1 MSANT
6 LLNDVQPRLQTNS
19 IYENEYNYLTTK
31 RDDLSIIIG
40 TMNASKVLPNSQLTD
55 EHSDGAKIAYTAKV
69 LNEQGKAKAQEYLDA
84 NGLNKTITDT
94 SRYHVMVKD
103 NTTGKYTL
111 GGRGMNPLDG
121 QDLVNVSKQILG
133 VNESRR
139 IAGEMI
145 EKVGAENVEL
155 RMFSMSGADGF
166 DLSLDYNVNSI
177 LYDPP
182 INLRQILKNSLA
194 TGERTNSIT
203 VVRNPENVISSGT
216 MFRNV
221 SMYPQ
226 YEVDVVPV
234 GSSGLVESHKLV
246 PNFTRDQVESFHES
260 AVELQRRGTLKAQ
273 ADTLTD
279 MKKAMNANKSF
290 TEFMRELSPVD
301 VIGDRL
307 GVRVNRNSALVRS
320 WEELGGTF
328 TEGETQHIST
338 AKTSGEPTE
347 IIVGDELLD
356 LIRNNR
362 FDEAERVSQN
372 IFESGVSSMEG
383 TEIANNSAVKAS
395 MFETLAEQAHINA
408 LGLGLFG
415 AILGGEI
422 SNLIDPSGSMGRND
436 RIGVDEHSAISGG
449 LGAGFTELG
458 MAGMGGTALGA
469 EVLPVI
475 AGGALG
481 AIAGTET
488 QVGIYEALDRAGANT
503 DTKQSLSDIGG
514 GAVGGAIF
522 SATSITGA
530 IAMGSVA
537 LAPETMGLSIAVGAG
552 VGALFG
558 LGAYLFGKINHHE
571 TKTDQPPPPRRY
583 TPPVPVVN
591 KYLVTE

>member
-1 MSANT
+1 MT
-6 LLNDVQPRLQTNS
+6 LLNGVQPRLQTNS
-19 IYENEYNYLTTK
+19 VYENEYNYLTTK

-55 EHSDGAKIAYTAKV
+55 AHSDGAKIAYTAKV
-69 LNEQGKAKAQEYLDA
+69 NNEQGRASAQEYLDA
-84 NGLNKTITDT
+84 NGLNYDIVDS
-94 SRYHVMVKD
+94 SRYHVMLQD
-103 NTTGKYTL
+103 RTTGKYFL
-111 GGRGMNPLDG
+111 GGRGMNPLDS
-121 QDLVNVSKQILG
+121 QDVLNVSKQILG

-155 RMFSMSGADGF
+155 RMFSMSASDGF
-166 DLSLDYNVNSI
+166 DLSLDYNVNSVLI
-177 LYDPP
+177 DPP
-182 INLRQILKNSLA
+182 LNIRQILKNSLA
-194 TGERTNSIT
+194 TSERSNSIT

-226 YEVDVVPV
+226 YEVEVVPV
-234 GSSGLVESHKLV
+234 RTSGLIESHRLV
-246 PNFTRDQVESFHES
+246 PNFTRNQVENFHES
-260 AVELQRRGTLKAQ
+260 AMELQRRGTLKAQ
-273 ADTLTD
+273 ADTMID
-279 MKKAMNANKSF
+279 MKKAMNANESF

-307 GVRVNRNSALVRS
+307 GVRVNNNSALVRM
-320 WEELGGTF
+320 WKELGGTF
-328 TEGETQHIST
+328 TEGETQHITT

-356 LIRNNR
+356 LIQNNS
-362 FDEAERVSQN
+362 FEEAEGVSQN
-372 IFESGVSSMEG
+372 IFESGVSSMEA
-383 TEIANNSAVKAS
+383 TDIANHPAVKAS
-395 MFETLAEQAHINA
+395 MFETLAEQAHPTA
-408 LGLGLFG
+408 LGVGLFG
-415 AILGGEI
+415 ALLGGEI

-436 RIGVDEHSAISGG
+436 RIGVDEHSALSGG

-458 MAGMGGTALGA
+458 MAGMGGTALGIEA
-469 EVLPVI
+469 LPVV

-488 QVGIYEALDRAGANT
+488 QVGIYEALDKAGANT

-514 GAVGGAIF
+514 GAVGGAVF
-522 SATSITGA
+522 SATSIAGA
-530 IAMGSVA
+530 VAMGAEFGAVGGVA
-537 LAPETMGLSIAVGAG
+537 GVAIGAG

-558 LGAYLFGKINHHE
+558 LGAYAYGKLSHHE
-571 TKTDQPPPPRRY
+571 EAPPASNY
-583 TPPVPVVN
+583 TPPKPVLN

>member
-1 MSANT
+1 MT
-6 LLNDVQPRLQTNS
+6 LLNGVQPRLQTNS
-19 IYENEYNYLTTK
+19 VYENEYNYLTTK

-55 EHSDGAKIAYTAKV
+55 AHSDGAKIAYTAKV
-69 LNEQGKAKAQEYLDA
+69 NNEQGRASAQEYLDA
-84 NGLNKTITDT
+84 NGLNYDIVDS
-94 SRYHVMVKD
+94 SRYHVMLQD
-103 NTTGKYTL
+103 RTTGKYVL
-111 GGRGMNPLDG
+111 GGRGMNPLDS
-121 QDLVNVSKQILG
+121 QDLLNVSKQILG

-155 RMFSMSGADGF
+155 RMFSMSASDGF
-166 DLSLDYNVNSI
+166 DLSLDYNVNSV

-182 INLRQILKNSLA
+182 INIRQILKNSLA
-194 TGERTNSIT
+194 TSERSNSIT

-226 YEVDVVPV
+226 YEVEVVPV
-234 GSSGLVESHKLV
+234 RTSGLIESHRLV
-246 PNFTRDQVESFHES
+246 PNFTRNQVENFHES
-260 AVELQRRGTLKAQ
+260 AMELQRRGTLKAQ
-273 ADTLTD
+273 ADTMID
-279 MKKAMNANKSF
+279 MKKAMNANESF

-307 GVRVNRNSALVRS
+307 GVRVNTNSALVRM
-320 WEELGGTF
+320 WKELGGTF
-328 TEGETQHIST
+328 TEGETQHITT

-356 LIRNNR
+356 LIQNNS
-362 FDEAERVSQN
+362 FEEAEGVSQN
-372 IFESGVSSMEG
+372 IFESGVSSMEA
-383 TEIANNSAVKAS
+383 TDIATHPAVKAS
-395 MFETLAEQAHINA
+395 MFETLAEQAHPTA
-408 LGLGLFG
+408 LGVGLFG
-415 AILGGEI
+415 ALLGGEI

-436 RIGVDEHSAISGG
+436 RIGVDEHSALSGG

-458 MAGMGGTALGA
+458 MAGMGGTALGIEA
-469 EVLPVI
+469 LPVV

-488 QVGIYEALDRAGANT
+488 QVGIYEALDKAGANT

-514 GAVGGAIF
+514 GAVGGAVF
-522 SATSITGA
+522 SGTSVLGA
-530 IAMGSVA
+530 VAMGSVA
-537 LAPETMGLSIAVGAG
+537 LAPETMGLSIVVGG
-552 VGALFG
+552 LVGSLFG
-558 LGAYLFGKINHHE
+558 LGAYAYGKLSHHE
-571 TKTDQPPPPRRY
+571 EAPPASNY
-583 TPPVPVVN
+583 TPPKPVLN